1 MIRVAVI
8 GTGNISTAHIEG
20 YLAFPERC
28 QIVALCDIFPEK
40 AQAKKEKY
48 QLNGADVVDDHEK
61 LLDREDIDLVSVC
74 TPPYCHASIAIHFL
88 QHGKNVLVEKPM
100 ATSLQECDEMI
111 AMAKEHGKVL
121 GVIAQNRF
129 RDPIMK
135 LKKVLDSGLTG
146 RKLIVDTYGGYA
158 HHGGGA
164 FSGKDSSKVDRSAAY
179 MARYIAKNVVA
190 AGLAD
195 RCEVQLS
202 YAIGVA
208 QPVSV
213 LVDTFG
219 TEKVAREKIQEL
231 VSAVDMRPAAIIKRF
246 DLRAPNFSKVS
257 CYGHFGENA
266 KDMPWEKT
274 DLAESWKNA

>member
-1 MIRVAVI
+1 MIRVAII

-111 AMAKEHGKVL
+111 ATAKEHGKVL

-146 RKLIVDTYGGYA
+146 RVLHAQIDSYWWRA
-158 HHGGGA
+158 H
-164 FSGKDSSKVDRSAAY
+164 
-179 MARYIAKNVVA
+179 N
-190 AGLAD
+190 
-195 RCEVQLS
+195 
-202 YAIGVA
+202 
-208 QPVSV
+208 
-213 LVDTFG
+213 
-219 TEKVAREKIQEL
+219 
-231 VSAVDMRPAAIIKRF
+231 
-246 DLRAPNFSKVS
+246 
-257 CYGHFGENA
+257 
-266 KDMPWEKT
+266 
-274 DLAESWKNA
+274 